1 MVLNKRMARTK
12 QHQESELEGLHY
24 TILEDWVDKGRTEKL
39 PEYML
44 RYLEQLNFVNSLWKS
59 LNDPQKI
66 IRKLCIS
73 FPELTSLT
81 AKTRF
86 EDAMTWFYLDD
97 QVKQDTWRNALFQK
111 MMQLVDAA
119 ILSAK
124 TVDDYNKASIIL
136 ERAYRIK
143 GLEKDEDPGIP
154 EEAFKKPIKIYSLD
168 TSEFADLPQSTN
180 RYLLAQYVDEMNL
193 TEDQKIKIK
202 QDMSVEP
209 KEIFTGYEQKKD
221 DQ

>member
-1 MVLNKRMARTK
+1 MARTK
-12 QHQESELEGLHY
+12 QHKESELEGLHY
-24 TILEDWVDKGRTEKL
+24 SILEDWVDKGRTEKL
-39 PEYML
+39 PEEML